1 MLRILSAKAVRSV
14 KFAPQ
19 VRAVTPVVSRSFF
32 WGKTEEKDL
41 EIKSKIMTDKEQQ
54 TGRRKE
60 ELDAAEEGY
69 DKFNNSSIVPP
80 SDAGSWENP
89 IEVKSRLHLR
99 RIFFASSPPLLK

>member
-1 MLRILSAKAVRSV
+1 MLRILSRTAIRSA

-19 VRAVTPVVSRSFF
+19 KAVAPLAARSFF
-32 WGKTEEKDL
+32 WDTKKDDDI
-41 EIKSKIMTDKEQQ
+41 EIKSKIRTDKEQQ

-60 ELDAAEEGY
+60 EMDAAEEGY

-89 IEVKSRLHLR
+89 IEVK
-99 RIFFASSPPLLK
+99 ISPS

>member
-1 MLRILSAKAVRSV
+1 MLTLLSRTAIRSA

-19 VRAVTPVVSRSFF
+19 KAVAPLAVRSFF
-32 WGKTEEKDL
+32 WDTKKDDDI
-41 EIKSKIMTDKEQQ
+41 EIKSKIRTDKEQQ

-60 ELDAAEEGY
+60 EMDAAEEGY

-89 IEVKSRLHLR
+89 IEVNIISSQNCDYWKLFSSLR
-99 RIFFASSPPLLK
+99 NL